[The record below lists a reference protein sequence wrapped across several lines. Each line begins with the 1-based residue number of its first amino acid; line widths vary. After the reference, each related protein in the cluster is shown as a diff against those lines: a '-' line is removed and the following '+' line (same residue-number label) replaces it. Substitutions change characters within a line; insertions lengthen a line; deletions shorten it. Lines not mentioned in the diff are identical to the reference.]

1 MIDCRTDCWQDRGY
15 HSASGALRLLSELP
29 MADNLGQRIAT
40 LRSQQGFTQQEL
52 ADRLAIS
59 RTAVSHLEAGISVP
73 SERTITLLAGLFKLE
88 PAALIAETNYPI
100 AKAERLPLVACWYTE
115 AELVVQLVE
124 RDCVWL
130 QRLHTLPEWTQLV
143 HETCQDWFERLAHMR
158 PEDRRERARLA
169 VARAALEELLRAAR
183 TTAPATP
190 PEQP

>member
-1 MIDCRTDCWQDRGY
+1 
-15 HSASGALRLLSELP
+15 

-40 LRSQQGFTQQEL
+40 LRSQHGFTQQEL

-88 PAALIAETNYPI
+88 PAELIAGTNYPI
-100 AKAERLPLVACWYTE
+100 AKAERLPLVACCYTE
-115 AELVVQLVE
+115 VELVVQLIE

-130 QRLHTLPEWTQLV
+130 RRLRQQREWTQLV
-143 HETCQDWFERLAHMR
+143 GEICQQWFDRLAQMS
-158 PEDRRERARLA
+158 PDDGRERARLA

-183 TTAPATP
+183 TASDITP